1 MPPSPIPDERIRQ
14 AYDYWLGKAAGR
26 AMPRR
31 GDLDPIE
38 IPLLLPNIM
47 LVDVE
52 EPRRYRYRLI
62 GTDCAQSHGFDATGR
77 YVDEVLRDGDYRG
90 FVIALYDECVVGR
103 RPIYSETLFA
113 SARTGTAGRHVHVAF
128 MPLSEDGERVNM
140 VFVAQHVSF
149 PDRMMRDRHFLEA
162 SPFKEVAH
170 HVL

>member
-1 MPPSPIPDERIRQ
+1 
-14 AYDYWLGKAAGR
+14 
-26 AMPRR
+26 MPRR

-52 EPRRYRYRLI
+52 EPRRFRYRLI
-62 GTDCAQSHGFDATGR
+62 GTDCTQSHGFDATGR
-77 YVDEVLRDGDYRG
+77 YLDEVLRDMAYRT
-90 FVIALYDECVVGR
+90 FVIALYEECVAKR

-113 SARTGTAGRHVHVAF
+113 GTDRRRRAACARRLHALIRGRRAREHGVRGAACE
-128 MPLSEDGERVNM
+128 LSRSHD
-140 VFVAQHVSF
+140 A
-149 PDRMMRDRHFLEA
+149 RDRHFLEA